1 MAEAS
6 VPAVGIDLGTT
17 FSVVAHLDRE
27 GRPCTIPNAEGDL
40 TTPSVVWF
48 DDEGV
53 VVGKE
58 AVKAA
63 RTDPDRVAACAKR
76 DMGAAHYSRA
86 IGGEW
91 LPPEV
96 VQSLVLGKLKAD
108 AELIVGPFEKAV
120 ITVPAYFNEPRRKA
134 TQDAGRIAGLD
145 VIDIINEPTAAAIA
159 YGVRQGYL
167 TEEGAARQ
175 SERILVYDLGGGT
188 FDVSVMLIDG
198 INYQAIATAGDVFLG
213 GIDWDNRIADFVAD
227 KFAEEHGVDP
237 REDSL
242 SRQRLLQD
250 AEDAKRALS
259 VRQEVWF
266 SFDHAGHAVRVRLS
280 RNKFEQLTADLLD
293 RTRFTSQRVLR
304 DAGLAWTDLT
314 RVLLCGGSSRMPMV
328 RNMLE
333 IESGATIDRS
343 VSAEEAVAHG
353 AAIYAGMLLA
363 KAGGEPPR
371 VSVTNVN
378 SHDLGVLGIEPGTN
392 RPRRKVLIPRNTVL
406 PATHSSRFVTH
417 VEGQKSVSVPVI
429 EGGDASGNNA
439 TAIGKCVV
447 KNLPKD
453 LQKGTSVVVNFTY
466 ADNGRLIVS
475 ATLPDLE
482 NAGATM
488 TIQRAAGLSDEQIR
502 HWQERIALGLRLA
515 GIAAPKEADDQESED
530 AEASGDA
537 SEGPPPPPRLRLR
550 ARPLPQGEEEQL
562 DEADGNLLDADA
574 TVYASEDTVEEAA
587 AAMDVLSRLGQP
599 AAPSESPPKAP
610 PKPKTSKP
618 KPPPKPKPEAS
629 EGEAEKPPAKKPPK
643 PKPPAPPPPKTDV
656 TPPADDETDDDD
668 DALGNFFKGLG

>member
-1 MAEAS
+1 
-6 VPAVGIDLGTT
+6 
-17 FSVVAHLDRE
+17 VAHVDRD

-48 DDEGV
+48 DDEGP

-63 RTDPDRVAACAKR
+63 RIDPDRVAAFAKR
-76 DMGAAHYSRA
+76 DMGAAYYSRV
-86 IGGEW
+86 IGGER

-96 VQSLVLGKLKAD
+96 VQSLVLRKLKAD

-120 ITVPAYFNEPRRKA
+120 VTVPAYFNEPRRKA

-167 TEEGAARQ
+167 TDEGAARQ

-188 FDVSVMLIDG
+188 FDVTVMLIDG
-198 INYQAIATAGDVFLG
+198 TSYQAIATAGDVFLG
-213 GIDWDNRIADFVAD
+213 GLDWDNRIVDFVAEM
-227 KFAEEHGVDP
+227 FAEEHGIDP

-242 SRQRLLQD
+242 ARQRLLQD

-293 RTRFTSQRVLR
+293 RTRFTAQRVLR

-328 RNMLE
+328 RAMLE
-333 IESGATIDRS
+333 AESGASIDRS

-363 KAGGEPPR
+363 KAGGERPK

-417 VEGQKSVSVPVI
+417 IEGQKSVSVPVI

-447 KNLPKD
+447 RNLPKD
-453 LQKGTSVVVNFTY
+453 LAKGTTVVVNFTY
-466 ADNGRLIVS
+466 ADNGRLVVS
-475 ATLPDLE
+475 ATLPELE

-488 TIQRAAGLSDEQIR
+488 IIQRAAGLTDEQIR
-502 HWQERIALGLRLA
+502 GWQERIAQGLKLA
-515 GIAAPKEADDQESED
+515 GIVAAKDEAEPAADETEPADR
-530 AEASGDA
+530 A
-537 SEGPPPPPRLRLR
+537 SEGPPPPPRARLK
-550 ARPLPQGEEEQL
+550 AAPLPRG
-562 DEADGNLLDADA
+562 DEDAEKPDGGDGDGGDEGNGDDGNGNVLDADA
-574 TVYASEDTVEEAA
+574 TVYASEDTVEETAA
-587 AAMDVLSRLGQP
+587 TVEFLGQLGRP
-599 AAPSESPPKAP
+599 AGPGQPPPKAP
-610 PKPKTSKP
+610 PKPKAGKP
-618 KPPPKPKPEAS
+618 KPPPKPS
-629 EGEAEKPPAKKPPK
+629 
-643 PKPPAPPPPKTDV
+643 APPPPKVDP
-656 TPPADDETDDDD
+656 PPADDEDDD
-668 DALGNFFKGLG
+668 DALGKFFKGLG